1 MKMMH
6 NIRDVRGKFFFA
18 LGVVW
23 QQPFF
28 LGQRSKCMGWG
39 GVMVDPSWD
48 VAKRAW
54 TILSVFLNKCL
65 CLLPIYIQKIIRKI
79 VFFSF
84 RKIKETAQSFLLT
97 EKICCYTTI
106 CPETALILG
115 KGGAERL
122 LRGSE
127 NKKWSWQGEHLM
139 SSSPWTWEEAKEMRE
154 RRRRVLANFIMWYN
168 CQIGQRTDNT
178 HV

>member
-6 NIRDVRGKFFFA
+6 NIRDVRGNNFFA

-79 VFFSF
+79 VFFPSEKLKKLPKAFCLPRKFAAILQFTLKLLSF
-84 RKIKETAQSFLLT
+84 WGRAGQ
-97 EKICCYTTI
+97 
-106 CPETALILG
+106 
-115 KGGAERL
+115 
-122 LRGSE
+122 RGC
-127 NKKWSWQGEHLM
+127 
-139 SSSPWTWEEAKEMRE
+139 WEEAKTKNDHGKGNIWCLLHLEPE
-154 RRRRVLANFIMWYN
+154 RRPW
-168 CQIGQRTDNT
+168 T
-178 HV
+178 

>member
-6 NIRDVRGKFFFA
+6 NVRDVRGNNFFA

-79 VFFSF
+79 VFFPSEKLKKLPKAFCLPRKFAAILQFALKLLSF
-84 RKIKETAQSFLLT
+84 WGRAGQ
-97 EKICCYTTI
+97 
-106 CPETALILG
+106 
-115 KGGAERL
+115 KGC
-122 LRGSE
+122 
-127 NKKWSWQGEHLM
+127 
-139 SSSPWTWEEAKEMRE
+139 WEEAKTKNDHGKGNNMAKGTCVTWCLLHLEPE
-154 RRRRVLANFIMWYN
+154 RRPRRWGRGGGECLPTSSCDTTV
-168 CQIGQRTDNT
+168 R
-178 HV
+178 